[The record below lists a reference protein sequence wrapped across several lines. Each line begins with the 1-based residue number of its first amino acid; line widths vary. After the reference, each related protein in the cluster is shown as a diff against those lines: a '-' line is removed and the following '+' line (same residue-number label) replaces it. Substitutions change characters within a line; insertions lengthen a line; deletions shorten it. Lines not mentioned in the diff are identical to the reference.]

1 MNRAPLVLCRATA
14 VERSLA
20 HSETTTLIAL
30 RRHPDLVLHTF
41 RCAALPKRTCRTID
55 MCQEAHVTVI
65 DKQLNAMVKKL
76 DDRFAEMVG
85 QGTACLRLMHS
96 AEMNSAKAYGR

>member
-1 MNRAPLVLCRATA
+1 
-14 VERSLA
+14 
-20 HSETTTLIAL
+20 
-30 RRHPDLVLHTF
+30 
-41 RCAALPKRTCRTID
+41 

>member
-1 MNRAPLVLCRATA
+1 
-14 VERSLA
+14 
-20 HSETTTLIAL
+20 
-30 RRHPDLVLHTF
+30 
-41 RCAALPKRTCRTID
+41 
-55 MCQEAHVTVI
+55 MCHEAHVTVI

-96 AEMNSAKAYGR
+96 AETNSTLAYSR